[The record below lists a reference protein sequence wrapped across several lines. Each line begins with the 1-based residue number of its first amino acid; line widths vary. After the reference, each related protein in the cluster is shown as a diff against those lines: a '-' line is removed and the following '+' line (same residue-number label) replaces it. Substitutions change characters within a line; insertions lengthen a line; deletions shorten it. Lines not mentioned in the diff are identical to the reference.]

1 MNETPFQSFHRGLV
15 HAHADLR
22 GRLSAI
28 LSRVELSETTASDRA
43 IASFCSELENHHH
56 AEAAFIFPAFRAAGR
71 LRSYDVAFL
80 DARDAEHVDIQ
91 RLCLEMRDA
100 SRAHRREALSTKAWR
115 VSILKLGGEL
125 QYLSLP
131 HFAIEESTLTAA
143 RVAEMMTARELAAMH
158 RDMGQHWN
166 DR

>member
-1 MNETPFQSFHRGLV
+1 MKETPFEAFHRGLV
-15 HAHADLR
+15 HVHADLR

-28 LSRVELSETTASDRA
+28 LSRIEASETTGTDRA

-71 LRSYDVAFL
+71 LRSFDVAFL
-80 DARDAEHVDIQ
+80 DARDAEHVDIH

-100 SRAHRREALSTKAWR
+100 SRAHRRDVLSTKAWR
-115 VSILKLGGEL
+115 ASLLRLGGEL

-143 RVAEMMTARELAAMH
+143 HVAEMMTARELAAMH
-158 RDMGQHWN
+158 RDMGRHWN